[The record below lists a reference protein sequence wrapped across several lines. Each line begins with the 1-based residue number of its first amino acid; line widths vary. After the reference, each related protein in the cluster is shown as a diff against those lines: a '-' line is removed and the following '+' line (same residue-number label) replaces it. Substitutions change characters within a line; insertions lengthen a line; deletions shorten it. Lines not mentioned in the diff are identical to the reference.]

1 MFCDF
6 KKSHGEFLVKYT
18 MILTGNQSII
28 IKVKIYKLKE
38 NVFQNKEHC
47 YLREKGHINL
57 QIVIEK
63 LTTIYILRILNLNSK

>member
-18 MILTGNQSII
+18 MILPGNQSIV

-47 YLREKGHINL
+47 YLPRKSAHQSPDCDRKINSNL
-57 QIVIEK
+57 YLENIEFK
-63 LTTIYILRILNLNSK
+63 Q